1 MYQTAI
7 RFDKM
12 GFKKR
17 KNARK
22 GKQPTQRPDRRNEPY
37 PELIRHN
44 DAFNRYYKHA
54 NICTEAE
61 FEDFLAVLRDPLPTT
76 FRITGYKAEAQRLQ
90 DLIKNE
96 LFNTYATE
104 EDAAVKK
111 PFCLP
116 WYPNEMGWQLEL
128 SRKDIRRS
136 EKYYKL
142 HNFLIAETDAGSISR
157 QEAVSMIPPLVLDV
171 QSHHKVLGECGIY
184 SCIYPYCEIT
194 SNGRKINHE
203 CCKRIIVVSANISRY
218 VRCTRLKNGAAHR
231 SLARRRERDHSDGL
245 RCGQRCGQHPLLYAG
260 ASGEALEFAQLRGDQ
275 P

>member
-1 MYQTAI
+1 MNIAPTDFFSSVRADGAIYDGNVQTTPAVQLTHDNVLVSSIASFEHTRVYGPLVCTVNFQANCVVGFVYQTVFAI
-7 RFDKM
+7 EKM

-54 NICTEAE
+54 NICTEPE

-76 FRITGYKAEAQRLQ
+76 FRITGYKAEAQRLL

-104 EDAAVKK
+104 DDAAVKK

-171 QSHHKVLGECGIY
+171 QSHHKVLGECLQMQ
-184 SCIYPYCEIT
+184 S
-194 SNGRKINHE
+194 
-203 CCKRIIVVSANISRY
+203 
-218 VRCTRLKNGAAHR
+218 
-231 SLARRRERDHSDGL
+231 
-245 RCGQRCGQHPLLYAG
+245 
-260 ASGEALEFAQLRGDQ
+260 
-275 P
+275 